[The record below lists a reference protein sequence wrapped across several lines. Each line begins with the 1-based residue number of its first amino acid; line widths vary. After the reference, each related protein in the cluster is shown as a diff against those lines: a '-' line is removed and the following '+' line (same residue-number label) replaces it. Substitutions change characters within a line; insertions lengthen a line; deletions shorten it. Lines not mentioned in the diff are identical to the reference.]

1 MRDLVRQHAREP
13 HPFKKIADHVIEES
27 ILIQQIPAPTFAEG
41 NRATYVEQQF
51 TALGLQDVATDDMFN
66 VFGLLPGEKRGVP
79 GVMVMAHTDTVFPS
93 ATDLTIQR
101 NNGTIHGPGLG
112 DNSIGVAG
120 LLGVVRTLLE
130 REITPS
136 CDIWFVATSREEGL
150 GNLDGARMAYETL
163 KTKIGAVIN
172 VEGLAY
178 GYVYRAGIAVRR
190 LHITAHA
197 DGGHSWLHFGK
208 PSAIHA
214 IVNLSAAIT
223 QLNPP
228 DNPRTTFNIGIIEG
242 GHSINSIATQASI
255 WLDLRSEDTAQLMEL
270 EATVREL
277 VADHTT
283 DQLNFDIN
291 LVGDRPSG
299 QIATT
304 HPLIQGAMAALE
316 ENGVRGTLQV
326 GSTDG
331 NIPLSDG
338 CPTVTVGITR
348 GGNAHRTDE
357 YIETG
362 PVKDGMRQL
371 LALILAAAQFQAR
384 SEV

>member
-1 MRDLVRQHAREP
+1 MRDLVRQHARTVR
-13 HPFKKIADHVIEES
+13 PFQTIADRVIEES
-27 ILIQQIPAPTFAEG
+27 IRIQQIPAPTFLEE
-41 NRATYVEQQF
+41 NRAHYVAQQF
-51 TALGLQDVATDDMFN
+51 NELGLLEIATDELHN
-66 VFGLLPGEKRGVP
+66 VCGLLPGDNRAVP
-79 GVMVMAHTDTVFPS
+79 GIMVMAHTDTVFPQE
-93 ATDLTIQR
+93 TDLTIQR
-101 NNGTIHGPGLG
+101 HNGTIHGPGLG

-120 LLGVVRTLLE
+120 LLGMVHTFKEHNV
-130 REITPS
+130 TPA

-150 GNLDGARMAYETL
+150 GNLDGARMAYEAL
-163 KTKIGAVIN
+163 KTKIAAVIN

-197 DGGHSWLHFGK
+197 EGGHSWLHFGK

-214 IVNLSAAIT
+214 IVNLGAAIT

-228 DNPRTTFNIGIIEG
+228 ENPRTTYNIGIIEG
-242 GHSINSIATQASI
+242 GHSINSIATEAGI
-255 WLDLRSEDTAQLMEL
+255 WLDMRSEETADLGEL
-270 EATVREL
+270 ENTVRSLIEEMQ
-277 VADHTT
+277 T
-283 DQLNFDIN
+283 DDITFN
-291 LVGDRPSG
+291 VEVVGDRPSG
-299 QIATT
+299 QMEPT
-304 HPLIQGAMAALE
+304 HPLIQGAMTALE
-316 ENGVRGTLQV
+316 ENGIRATLQV

-331 NIPLSDG
+331 NIPLSYG

-357 YIETG
+357 FIETR

-371 LALILAAAQFQAR
+371 MALTLAAAQFQAN